1 MTDTAAASAEALTL
15 LRTYSKP
22 TAAGYVTLNAVPYR
36 AHHLLLTESL
46 RTTSVNSEVFE
57 GGVSSGYFARTLVE
71 AGRTVD
77 GHELDPT
84 AADEAREVC
93 RTVYEGDLQ
102 QFGSAE
108 VPETVA
114 YDLLVFGDTLEHIS
128 DPASMLQRLSERLR
142 PGGHLVVSVPNIAN
156 WSIRLQLL
164 AGRFRYVDRGIMDST
179 HVRFYTRRTLVE
191 MVESAGFTVEKVQAA
206 VPVPGVTS
214 EGMARLTHRIGNLL
228 PGLFAYNFVVTAR
241 KT

>member
-1 MTDTAAASAEALTL
+1 MTDTAAASSEALSL
-15 LRTYSKP
+15 LRKHSAP
-22 TAAGYVTLNAVPYR
+22 TAAGYVTLNTVPYR

-46 RTTSVNSEVFE
+46 RTTSAGSEVFE

-77 GHELDPT
+77 GHELDP
-84 AADEAREVC
+84 AAAEEAREVC

-114 YDLLVFGDTLEHIS
+114 YDLLVFGDTLEHIP
-128 DPASMLQRLSERLR
+128 DPAPMLRRLAERLR
-142 PGGHLVVSVPNIAN
+142 PGGHLVVSVPNVAN

-191 MVESAGFTVEKVQAA
+191 MVESAGFTVEQVQAA

-214 EGMARLTHRIGNLL
+214 EGLARCTHRLGNLL
-228 PGLFAYNFVVTAR
+228 PGLFAYNFVLTAR
-241 KT
+241 KP